1 MHYNY
6 QNYFFKVETIGDA
19 YMVVSGLPWLKC
31 SLNDTLSKQAG
42 QHACEIV
49 EMAFDML
56 DNIVTLKNP
65 INQSPMKIRVGNNK

>member
-1 MHYNY
+1 
-6 QNYFFKVETIGDA
+6 
-19 YMVVSGLPWLKC
+19 MVVSGLPWLKC
-31 SLNDTLSKQAG
+31 SLNDSKQAG